1 MSTER
6 PHRRRYEF
14 ARHRGLLLW
23 LGLLYLVF
31 VVYGSLVPLDYHAI
45 PWAEAVAK
53 FRDIPFLDLGIGSR
67 ADWMA
72 NLLLFIPLAFLW
84 SGALAH
90 GRHAALGA
98 VLTIFVWLAAAALS
112 LGIEFTQLFF
122 PQRTVSQNDIVAEA
136 LGAIIGVAC
145 WWGFGARLLA
155 WYEGWH
161 REREPAALAERAA
174 WAYLVALVG
183 YNVLPLDLT
192 ISVVEVYHKW
202 QEGKLNLIPFAGLPA
217 DPAHALFELATDALL
232 WVPLAWLWH
241 ARAGRDSVKVWRMA
255 FLAAVALEFM
265 QLFVYS
271 RVSDVTDLFT
281 GALGAGVGAWLG
293 KRQFGARGVAAAARV
308 PHSITSL
315 WLRFALALAW
325 MLILAGVFW
334 YPFEFRADGD
344 FVRERMAFLERVPFQ
359 VYYFG
364 TEFRAITEVFHK
376 TLFFAPLGAF
386 LAWWVS
392 GLSWRWR
399 GYAAAAS
406 WLALVATAL
415 GIELGQVLLP
425 GKFPDTT
432 DWFLESAGGVSG
444 YALFRIIR
452 NRLSAGSRPG
462 RRLALATAGR
472 PKTYGNAQT
481 PSTTSLNG

>member
-6 PHRRRYEF
+6 HPNRRR
-14 ARHRGLLLW
+14 ARAQHRGLLLW

-31 VVYGSLVPLDYHAI
+31 VVYGSLVPLDYHAL
-45 PWAEAVAK
+45 PWDQAVAR
-53 FRDIPFLDLGIGSR
+53 FQDIPFLNLGIGSR

-98 VLTIFVWLAAAALS
+98 VLTLFVWLAAAALS

-122 PQRTVSQNDIVAEA
+122 PQRTVSQNDIAAEA
-136 LGAIIGVAC
+136 LGAAIGVVC

-155 WYEGWH
+155 WYQGWH

-174 WAYLVALVG
+174 WAYLVLLVG

-192 ISVVEVYHKW
+192 LSVVEVYHKW
-202 QEGKLNLIPFAGLPA
+202 QEGKLNLIPFAGLPV
-217 DPAHALFELATDALL
+217 DPAHALFELATDAVL

-241 ARAGRDSVKVWRMA
+241 ARPGRDSIKVWRMA
-255 FLAAVALEFM
+255 FLAVAGLEFM

-271 RVSDVTDLFT
+271 RVSDITDLFT

-293 KRQFGARGVAAAARV
+293 QRQFGARRQQAGRDSRVAV
-308 PHSITSL
+308 SL
-315 WLRFALALAW
+315 WLRLALALAW
-325 MLILAGVFW
+325 VVILMGVFW
-334 YPFEFRADGD
+334 YPFDFRGDGD
-344 FVRERMAFLERVPFQ
+344 FVRSRMAFLERVPFQ
-359 VYYFG
+359 VYYYG

-376 TLFFAPLGAF
+376 TLFFAPLGAL

-406 WLALVATAL
+406 LLAVTGISL

-425 GKFPDTT
+425 GKYPDTT
-432 DWFLESAGGVSG
+432 DWSLESVGGMLG
-444 YALFRIIR
+444 YLLFRMIR
-452 NRLSAGSRPG
+452 NRPLPSPKRSPASA
-462 RRLALATAGR
+462 
-472 PKTYGNAQT
+472 T
-481 PSTTSLNG
+481 PERVRERAHAHGKP

>member
-1 MSTER
+1 MSAER
-6 PHRRRYEF
+6 RHSHRHVP
-14 ARHRGLLLW
+14 ARQRGLLLW
-23 LGLLYLVF
+23 LGLLYLAF
-31 VVYGSLVPLDYHAI
+31 VVYGSLVPLEYHALS
-45 PWAEAVAK
+45 WEEAVAK
-53 FRDIPFLDLGIGSR
+53 FRDVPFLEIGIGSR
-67 ADWMA
+67 ADWVA

-90 GRHAALGA
+90 GRHSALAGA
-98 VLTIFVWLAAAALS
+98 LTLLVWLAAAALS
-112 LGIEFTQLFF
+112 VGIEFTQLFF
-122 PQRTVSQNDIVAEA
+122 PQRTVSQNDIAAEA
-136 LGAIIGVAC
+136 LGAVIGAAC

-155 WYEGWH
+155 GYEGWR

-174 WAYLVALVG
+174 WAYLVVLVG
-183 YNVLPLDLT
+183 YNILPLDLT

-202 QEGKLNLIPFAGLPA
+202 QEGKLNLLPFAGLPG

-241 ARAGRDSVKVWRMA
+241 ARPGRDSGKVWNMA
-255 FLAAVALEFM
+255 FLAVFGLEFM

-281 GALGAGVGAWLG
+281 GALGAGVGVWLG
-293 KRQFGARGVAAAARV
+293 QRQFGTRQFGTRRKAATRRDAVASPAWQR
-308 PHSITSL
+308 L
-315 WLRFALALAW
+315 ALALAW
-325 MLILAGVFW
+325 VLVLMGVFW
-334 YPFEFRADGD
+334 YPFDFRGDGD
-344 FVRERMAFLERVPFQ
+344 FARERMSFLERVPFQ

-376 TLFFAPLGAF
+376 TLFFTPLGIL
-386 LAWWVS
+386 LAWWVG

-406 WLALVATAL
+406 LLGVIAVAL

-432 DWFLESAGGVSG
+432 DWFLESTGGLFG
-444 YALFRIIR
+444 YLGFRMFR
-452 NRLSAGSRPG
+452 KRVRRVPRSATHRGEH
-462 RRLALATAGR
+462 A
-472 PKTYGNAQT
+472 
-481 PSTTSLNG
+481 

>member
-1 MSTER
+1 MPTER
-6 PHRRRYEF
+6 HHSRRRIL

-31 VVYGSLVPLDYHAI
+31 VVYGSLVPLDYHAL
-45 PWAEAVAK
+45 PWDEATAR
-53 FRDIPFLDLGIGSR
+53 FQAIPFLSLGIGSR

-84 SGALAH
+84 NGALAH

-98 VLTIFVWLAAAALS
+98 AATLFVWLAAAALS

-122 PQRTVSQNDIVAEA
+122 PQRTVSQNDIAAEV
-136 LGAIIGVAC
+136 LGALIGTAC

-174 WAYLVALVG
+174 WAYLILLVG

-202 QEGKLNLIPFAGLPA
+202 QAGKLNLLPFASLPG
-217 DPAHALFELATDALL
+217 DPVHALFELATDALL

-241 ARAGRDSVKVWRMA
+241 ARPGRDSVKVWRMA
-255 FLAAVALEFM
+255 FLAALGLEFM

-281 GALGAGVGAWLG
+281 GALGAGIGAWLG
-293 KRQFGARGVAAAARV
+293 KRQFGARRSAA
-308 PHSITSL
+308 TSRATPSPSWQRL
-315 WLRFALALAW
+315 ALALAW
-325 MLILAGVFW
+325 VPVLMGVFW
-334 YPFEFRADGD
+334 YPFDFRGDGD
-344 FVRERMAFLERVPFQ
+344 FVRERMVFLERVPFQ

-376 TLFFAPLGAF
+376 TLFFAPLGVL

-406 WLALVATAL
+406 LLSIIAIAL

-432 DWFLESAGGVSG
+432 DWFLESVGGMLG
-444 YALFRIIR
+444 YVMFRIIH
-452 NRLSAGSRPG
+452 NRLLP
-462 RRLALATAGR
+462 R
-472 PKTYGNAQT
+472 PKRSGGLASAAVGYPKNERVREKARAHGKH
-481 PSTTSLNG
+481 